1 MPPLALANAFF
12 GGRHH
17 PLFRE
22 ATLATRM
29 LASSARLI
37 ARQLFLGKG
46 AGDEVHKGATG
57 NAMLIA
63 QPSPSYEQVLPNLSA
78 VSEGLV
84 VLFCKSVDDVAKA
97 QMLVVN
103 REEYREMVRYR
114 RKVCP
119 TFAHTEIDEA
129 AIDKL
134 PHAAVPDDIIES
146 AQAMPEAANVRTVMQ
161 GPANRI
167 PMFSREE
174 VEEDQDSGGD
184 TSAEEQADGA
194 DLHRAVDG
202 GQKQGEASSL
212 EEHTDADCEHALPP
226 AEPLN
231 EHETIIGVDE
241 QSCPQPLRLFEAWN
255 VSMARLDAEAAK
267 LAQAEVQQRS
277 GGDTASALTKQVASK
292 EVVRATIAV
301 DLRDIASRMYRSK
314 TARAEVESL
323 LTAQAENEKVPAQ
336 QALAVPT
343 GKPLSIFDP
352 QALPAAYT
360 EFLFGDCV
368 PFLKRVTK
376 VTVQQIFDALPNRE
390 ELQYDLEG
398 DEQRYVARERSRWDT
413 PEFYALFMSI
423 LRSLKLL
430 QSVKAGMERPGF
442 EKDFRIIAAA
452 TSQDFV
458 DAALHPS
465 LPRSDDDLIRTAG
478 NEKVRTALRHLR
490 FSTATVPF
498 TDGHKM
504 RLHHFGCA
512 MNDIFGPLTVFLA
525 S

>member
-1 MPPLALANAFF
+1 MYLFQESKTTTTWWRYFGFAAETGGLREEDDRDDRYSAGSTLLVHDDGAFCFGPRDEVDDLLSVARYAAEWPLIPVAELHASSVQHPGDLSMRWLLHTRRVNCIPASGVAQPAGQDALPKPAGVGDRDATVWCCKLCVDNLCKERPRMPPLALANAFF

-167 PMFSREE
+167 PMFSRQGA
-174 VEEDQDSGGD
+174 EEDQDSGGD

-212 EEHTDADCEHALPP
+212 EEHTDADCEHALLP

-231 EHETIIGVDE
+231 EHETVIGVDE
-241 QSCPQPLRLFEAWN
+241 ESCPQPLRLFEAWN
-255 VSMARLDAEAAK
+255 VSMAHTKGDLHKLVTAA
-267 LAQAEVQQRS
+267 AI
-277 GGDTASALTKQVASK
+277 LTVS
-292 EVVRATIAV
+292 
-301 DLRDIASRMYRSK
+301 
-314 TARAEVESL
+314 
-323 LTAQAENEKVPAQ
+323 
-336 QALAVPT
+336 
-343 GKPLSIFDP
+343 
-352 QALPAAYT
+352 
-360 EFLFGDCV
+360 
-368 PFLKRVTK
+368 
-376 VTVQQIFDALPNRE
+376 
-390 ELQYDLEG
+390 
-398 DEQRYVARERSRWDT
+398 
-413 PEFYALFMSI
+413 
-423 LRSLKLL
+423 
-430 QSVKAGMERPGF
+430 
-442 EKDFRIIAAA
+442 AAA
-452 TSQDFV
+452 TPMPARSLLSTNSADDVAAATPKEDNDKSRSPVPSTTRRPRRSQSV
-458 DAALHPS
+458 AAGA
-465 LPRSDDDLIRTAG
+465 LPRHL
-478 NEKVRTALRHLR
+478 VRPNAA
-490 FSTATVPF
+490 TATPSA
-498 TDGHKM
+498 DM
-504 RLHHFGCA
+504 S
-512 MNDIFGPLTVFLA
+512 A
-525 S
+525 SRGT